1 MKETFPIPEATK
13 TQVEKREKP
22 AVLYHATRG
31 ADIEEFEPRQES
43 TRDPSEG
50 PVVFAT
56 PDRAYAAQFLVPGDD
71 RDSIRGYYNDI
82 PTIVIRSSREDFE
95 KNDSGGTVYEF
106 PSDTFDFDPKQHM
119 GKREWT
125 SRKPVKPIGKTA
137 YASTVDALIENG
149 TQVYFVD
156 QVTFD
161 EMRSQEDG
169 GFETLLTLTSENERR
184 GKNIRKYK
192 ED

>member
-1 MKETFPIPEATK
+1 MKETFPIPEA
-13 TQVEKREKP
+13 VETNVERREKP
-22 AVLYHATRG
+22 AVLYHATKG
-31 ADIEEFEPRQES
+31 ADIDEFEPRQES
-43 TRDPSEG
+43 TRDPNEG

-71 RDSIRGYYNDI
+71 RDSIRGYYNDV

-95 KNDSGGTVYEF
+95 KNDMGGIVYEL
-106 PSDTFDFDPKQHM
+106 PSDTFDFDPKQRM
-119 GKREWT
+119 GEREWT
-125 SRKPVKPIGKTA
+125 SRKSVKPIGKTR
-137 YASTVDALIENG
+137 YVSIVDALIENG

-156 QVTFD
+156 PVTFD
-161 EMRSQEDG
+161 AMRSQEDG
-169 GFETLLTLTSENERR
+169 GFETLLTLISENERQ